1 VKTLRG
7 YISSRKFM
15 GESCDQSIQNLVLRD
30 YCKRMNYNYLLSGTE
45 YSIKNSYLML
55 QQLVDEI
62 PEINGIVAYSL
73 FQMPENKK
81 NRLQIINK
89 ILNRNGEIHFA
100 LENLKISV
108 NSEIDR
114 VENIWLVR
122 QTMPNC
128 ITDLTNN

>member
-1 VKTLRG
+1 
-7 YISSRKFM
+7 M
-15 GESCDQSIQNLVLRD
+15 GESCDQSVQNLVLRD

-62 PEINGIVAYSL
+62 PVINGIVAYSL
-73 FQMPENKK
+73 FQMPENQEK
-81 NRLQIINK
+81 RLQIINK
-89 ILNRNGEIHFA
+89 ILNRNGELHFA

-108 NSEIDR
+108 DSEIDR

-128 ITDLTNN
+128 ITGLTNN

>member
-1 VKTLRG
+1 MKKLRG

-15 GESCDQSIQNLVLRD
+15 GESCHQSTQNLVLRD
-30 YCKRMNYNYLLSGTE
+30 YCERMNYSYLLSGTE

-62 PEINGIVAYSL
+62 PDINGIVAYSL
-73 FQMPENKK
+73 FQMPENQEK
-81 NRLQIINK
+81 RLQIINN
-89 ILNRNGEIHFA
+89 ILDRDGELHFA
-100 LENLKISV
+100 LENLKVSV

-122 QTMPNC
+122 QTMPKC
-128 ITDLTNN
+128 ITSLTSY

>member
-1 VKTLRG
+1 MKTLRG

-15 GESCDQSIQNLVLRD
+15 GESCHQSTQNLVLRD

-62 PEINGIVAYSL
+62 PVINGIVAYSL
-73 FQMPENKK
+73 FQMPENQEK
-81 NRLQIINK
+81 RLQIINK
-89 ILNRNGEIHFA
+89 ILNRNGELHFA
-100 LENLKISV
+100 LENLKISN

-128 ITDLTNN
+128 ISAI

>member
-1 VKTLRG
+1 MKTLRG

-15 GESCDQSIQNLVLRD
+15 GESCHQSTQNLVLRD
-30 YCKRMNYNYLLSGTE
+30 YCERMNYNFLLSGTE

-55 QQLVDEI
+55 QQLIDEI

-73 FQMPENKK
+73 FQMPK
-81 NRLQIINK
+81 NREKRLQIINK
-89 ILNRNGEIHFA
+89 ILDRNGELHFA

-122 QTMPNC
+122 QTMPKC
-128 ITDLTNN
+128 ITGLTNN

>member
-1 VKTLRG
+1 MKTLRG

-15 GESCDQSIQNLVLRD
+15 GESCDQSVQNLVLRD

-73 FQMPENKK
+73 FQMPENQK
-81 NRLQIINK
+81 NRLQIISK
-89 ILNRNGEIHFA
+89 ILDRNGEIHFA

>member
-1 VKTLRG
+1 MKTLRG

-15 GESCDQSIQNLVLRD
+15 GESCHQSTQNLVLRD

-62 PEINGIVAYSL
+62 PVINGIVAYSL
-73 FQMPENKK
+73 FQMPENQEK
-81 NRLQIINK
+81 RLQIINK
-89 ILNRNGEIHFA
+89 ILNRNGELHFA

-122 QTMPNC
+122 QTMPKC
-128 ITDLTNN
+128 ITSLTSY